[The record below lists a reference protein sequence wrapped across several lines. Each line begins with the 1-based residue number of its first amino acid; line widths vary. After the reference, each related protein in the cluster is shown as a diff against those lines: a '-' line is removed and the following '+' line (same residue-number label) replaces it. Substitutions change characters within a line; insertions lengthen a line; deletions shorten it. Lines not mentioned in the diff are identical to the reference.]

1 MTYKHL
7 SSLATGL
14 LWLVCGVAAARAA
27 APVPVVPRF
36 AKFEAAFTLAGQ
48 TGNPFDPAVNDIE
61 VTFAG
66 PGGRSVTI
74 PAFWD
79 GDRWR
84 VRFAPVRLGLY
95 ALTVRRGGT
104 AVRPADLIPARFRCI
119 PSFLPGFVRRDP
131 QTTQRFVFDDGRTY
145 YPLGMNAAWTGGD
158 MPDYAAPFA
167 LMHGAGMNWAR
178 VWMTF
183 WDGKAL
189 EWSPD
194 KSQNPAQGV
203 LILDA
208 ARRWDAIFDA
218 AARNGVYVQMTLQH
232 HGQYTEKTD
241 PNWRDNPFNRANGG
255 SLTRPDDFF
264 TDPEAKRLTRAK
276 YRYVVARWGYST
288 HLLAWELFNEVQNIT
303 EAQGH
308 FADVVAWH
316 KAMAAYLRSVDVNHH
331 LLTTSVT
338 VPHEPLAGIGL
349 DYDQPHEYTHDLIS
363 YFAGLG
369 GADKPLFVGEW
380 GPDDAKTGMTEQTLH
395 DGLWA
400 SLMAPTAGAGQFWY
414 WNDVIAHRWWPQ
426 FASASGFLRAGG
438 LAAGR
443 MPLERVAVR
452 VQTGDVLGDLS
463 FAPTGGWSKATRDTV
478 TVAQDGEAPD
488 LRGIP
493 SFIQGGNHRDM
504 MPQPIMFLLDCPTA
518 CRFRVDIGTVAKAG
532 AYPALT
538 VDDARA
544 AAIDF
549 PASGADHEAGQS
561 LSAELTA
568 GPHRVALSNA
578 GADWFVAS
586 HLTVTRYAPPV
597 AVLAK
602 GGSRRVVFWAY
613 SRDRAGAAPIGAT
626 LLLNGLAPGVYTAR
640 LWDTWQGRA
649 LPPVPVTR
657 RGHWWEVTL
666 PAAALGRDVAG
677 VVEAAHS

>member
-1 MTYKHL
+1 MTHKHL
-7 SSLATGL
+7 ASLTIGMLCLACGL
-14 LWLVCGVAAARAA
+14 AAVGAA
-27 APVPVVPRF
+27 APAPAVPRF
-36 AKFEAAFTLAGQ
+36 ARFEASFTLAGQ
-48 TGNPFDPAVNDIE
+48 TGSPFDPVTNDVR
-61 VTFAG
+61 VTFSG
-66 PGGRSVTI
+66 PGGRGVTV

-84 VRFAPVRLGLY
+84 VRFAPTRPGAY
-95 ALTVRRGGT
+95 ALAVRRG
-104 AVRPADLIPARFRCI
+104 AVLLKPADLAPARFRCV
-119 PSFLPGFVRRDP
+119 PSASPGFVRRDP
-131 QTTQRFVFDDGRTY
+131 QAAQRFVFDDGETY
-145 YPLGMNAAWTGGD
+145 YPLGMNAAWTGGN

-167 LMHGAGMNWAR
+167 SMHGAGMNWAR

-194 KSQNPAQGV
+194 KSKNPARGD
-203 LILDA
+203 LLLDA

-218 AARNGVYVQMTLQH
+218 AAQNGVYVQMTLQH

-241 PNWRDNPFNRANGG
+241 PNWRDNPFNAANGG
-255 SLTRPDDFF
+255 FLARPDDFF
-264 TDPEAKRLTRAK
+264 TNPEARRLTKAK
-276 YRYVVARWGYST
+276 YRYIVARWGYST
-288 HLLAWELFNEVQNIT
+288 HLLAWELFNEVQNIG

-316 KAMAAYLRSVDVNHH
+316 KEMAAYLRSLDTNHH
-331 LLTTSVT
+331 LVTTSVT
-338 VPHEPLAGIGL
+338 VPQEPLAAIGL
-349 DYDQPHEYTHDLIS
+349 DYDQPHEYTRDLVS

-414 WNDVIAHRWWPQ
+414 WNDVIAHSWWPQ
-426 FASASGFLRAGG
+426 FASASSFLRAESVTK
-438 LAAGR
+438 GR
-443 MPLERVAVR
+443 TLWARVPVR
-452 VQTGDVLGDLS
+452 LHTDGALGELS
-463 FAPTGGWSKATRDTV
+463 FASTGGWGKATRDTV
-478 TVAQDGEAPD
+478 TVPPDGQAPD
-488 LRGIP
+488 LSGIP

-504 MPQPIMFLLDCPTA
+504 MPKPLTFVLDCPQA

-532 AYPALT
+532 AHPVLT
-538 VDDARA
+538 VDGVQA

-549 PASGADHEAGQS
+549 PASGADHDAGRS

-578 GADWFVAS
+578 GTDWFVATR
-586 HLTVTRYAPPV
+586 LTVTRYAPPV

-602 GGSRRVVFWAY
+602 GDGRRVVFWAY
-613 SRDRAGAAPIGAT
+613 SRDRAGASPTAGAT
-626 LLLNGLAPGVYTAR
+626 LLLNGLAPGAYTAH

-649 LPPVPVTR
+649 LPAAPVTR
-657 RGHWWEVTL
+657 RGSRWEVAL
-666 PAAALGRDVAG
+666 PAAALARDVAG
-677 VVEAAHS
+677 VVEAK